1 MYIHVYMI
9 IHVLMDSHFWLVQDQ
24 FGSVDPTVLRFT
36 SPSGEIDGLPNL
48 KMVDLSI
55 AMLVIT
61 RG

>member
-1 MYIHVYMI
+1 MI